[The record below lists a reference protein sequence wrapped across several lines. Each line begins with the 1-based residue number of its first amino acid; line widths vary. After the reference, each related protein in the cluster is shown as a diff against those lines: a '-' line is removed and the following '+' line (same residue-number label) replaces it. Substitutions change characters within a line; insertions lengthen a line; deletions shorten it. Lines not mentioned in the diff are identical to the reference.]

1 MNSKVFFECH
11 NTGEDCR
18 KYADAQEY
26 AIADKRVAVR
36 KWS

>member
-26 AIADKRVAVR
+26 AIAGDRYTI
-36 KWS
+36 